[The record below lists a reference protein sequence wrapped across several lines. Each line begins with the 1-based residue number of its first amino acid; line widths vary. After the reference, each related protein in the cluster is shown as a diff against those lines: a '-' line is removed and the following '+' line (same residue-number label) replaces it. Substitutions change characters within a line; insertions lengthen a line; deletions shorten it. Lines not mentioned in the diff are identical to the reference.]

1 MLRFR
6 GAPALSGFR
15 IERLLASLRRIEP
28 GVRAIEAEFV
38 HFVDTARELGP
49 AEKAVLGRLLDADP
63 RAESTASDAHLF
75 TVPRFGTVSP
85 WSSKATDI
93 ARVCGLA
100 SVRRIERGKAWRI
113 ETDVTPAPGV
123 LAALAAPLFDPMTET
138 LMLEAG
144 EARRLF
150 ETHPR
155 GALGRVALGA
165 DPRAALARVNDSQGL
180 ALSDGEIAYLADVF
194 ARLGRDPTDVELM
207 MFAQANSEHCRHK
220 IFNADWRIDG
230 VAMPRSPFAM
240 IRNTKDRSPAGVLSA
255 YSDNAAV
262 IAGPAAARFFA
273 GGEAHAYAWSAEPVD
288 ILLKVETHN
297 HPTAIS
303 PFPGAATGSGGEIRD
318 EGATGRG
325 SKPKAGLVGFT
336 VSNLRIPGFVQ
347 PWEADHGR
355 PARIAS
361 ALDIMLEGPIGAA
374 AFNNEFGRPGIL
386 GFFRSYEQRV
396 AGDAGPELRG
406 YHKPIM
412 IAGGVGNVRRAH
424 VDKLAV
430 PPGAPLVLLGG
441 PAMLI
446 GLGGG
451 AASSQGSG
459 AGSEALDFAS
469 VQRGNPEMQRRAQ
482 QVIDGCWAMGEG
494 NPILMVHDVGA
505 GGLSN
510 AVPEVV
516 APGGGR
522 IDLASVPTDEPGMS
536 PLEVWCNEAQERY
549 VLALEAEGLERFV
562 ALCRRERCP
571 HAVVGQAAGDG
582 RLVVDD
588 ARTGERVVDMPIA
601 DLLGRPPRMQKN
613 AARRR
618 RLGDGFDA
626 SSVEPRDALDRL
638 LRLPA
643 IADKGFLV
651 TIGDRSV
658 GGMISRDPLVG
669 PWQVPVSDVAVTTS
683 GLSGATGEAMALGE
697 RPAIALLDAPASGRI
712 AVGESITNI
721 AAADVRSLGDV
732 KLSANWMAACGDPA
746 EDADLYDTVQALG
759 EVLCPALG
767 IAIPVGKD
775 SLSMRTSWQ
784 DAAGAHTVS
793 APLSLVVTACAP
805 VADVRRTLTPALAG
819 GAGPTA
825 LVLVDLGGGRDRIGG
840 SCLSQVYGR
849 TGDAPPDL
857 DDPARLA
864 SFFAAIRALAD
875 ERLLLAYH
883 DRSDGGLAVTLLE
896 MAFAGRAAIDVDLG
910 PVGRPVAALFSE
922 ELGAVLQV
930 REPDLGRTEAELARH
945 GLAQFTRRIGT
956 AAPGGRIRIAAAG
969 RVLLDEERRALHAA
983 WSETT
988 WRMQKLR
995 DEPACADEERDARL
1009 DAQDPGLAWR
1019 LTYDADQDLAATFIA
1034 TGRRPRVAIL
1044 REQGVNSQVE
1054 MAAAFDRAGFTAVDV
1069 HMTDLIDRGATLEGC
1084 QGLVACGGFS
1094 YGDVLGAGE
1103 GWAKSILF
1111 NPRVRGLFESW
1122 FARTDRFTL
1131 GVCNGCQMLA
1141 ALAEL
1146 IPGAECWPRFRRN
1159 RSEQF
1164 EGRLSMVE
1172 IAESN
1177 SIFLA
1182 GMTGS
1187 QLPIAVAHGEG
1198 RAVFASPSD
1207 AAAARGQVALRFI
1220 DNGGRVA
1227 ARYPANPNG
1236 SPDGI
1241 AGLAAGDGRVTIL
1254 MPHPERVFRTVQ
1266 NSWHPA
1272 TAGEDSG
1279 WMRIFRNARVWVG

>member
-6 GAPALSGFR
+6 GAPALSSFR

-28 GVRAIEAEFV
+28 GVRAIAAEYV
-38 HFVDTARELGP
+38 HFVDTTRELAP
-49 AEKAVLGRLLDADP
+49 AEHAVLERLLDAGG
-63 RAESTASDAHLF
+63 RATSGQGGANLF

-85 WSSKATDI
+85 WASKATDI
-93 ARVCGLA
+93 AHVCGLTA
-100 SVRRIERGKAWRI
+100 VRRIERGKAWHVDAG
-113 ETDVTPAPGV
+113 EALTPDA
-123 LAALAAPLFDPMTET
+123 LTALAAPLFDPMTEA
-138 LMLEAG
+138 LMLDAG
-144 EARRLF
+144 EASRLF

-155 GALGRVALGA
+155 GALGHIELGA
-165 DPRAALARVNDSQGL
+165 DPEAALARVNASQGL
-180 ALSDGEIAYLADVF
+180 ALSAGEITYLAEVF
-194 ARLGRDPTDVELM
+194 ARLGRDPTDVEVM

-262 IAGPAAARFFA
+262 IEGSTAARFFA
-273 GGEAHAYAWSAEPVD
+273 AGDTHGYAWSTEPVD
-288 ILLKVETHN
+288 ILIKVETHN

-325 SKPKAGLVGFT
+325 AKPKAGLVGFT

-347 PWEADHGR
+347 PWEVDNGR

-386 GFFRSYEQRV
+386 GYFRSFEQRV
-396 AGDAGPELRG
+396 PGERESEMRG

-424 VDKLAV
+424 VEKRPV

-482 QVIDGCWAMGEG
+482 QVIDACWAMGES

-522 IDLASVPTDEPGMS
+522 IDLAGVPTDEPGMS
-536 PLEVWCNEAQERY
+536 PLEIWCNEAQERY
-549 VLALEAEGLERFV
+549 VLALDPAGLPRFV

-571 HAVVGQAAGDG
+571 HAVIGESTGDG
-582 RLVVDD
+582 LLRVDD
-588 ARTGERVVDMPIA
+588 GRTGERVVDMPIA
-601 DLLGRPPRMQKN
+601 DLLGRPPRMQRS
-613 AARRR
+613 ATRRR
-618 RLGDGFDA
+618 RRGDGFDGG
-626 SSVEPRDALDRL
+626 SVDPRDALERL

-683 GLSGATGEAMALGE
+683 GFSGATGEAMALGE

-712 AVGESITNI
+712 AVGEALTNI
-721 AAADVRSLGDV
+721 AAADVRALGDI
-732 KLSANWMAACGDPA
+732 KLSANWMAACGEPA
-746 EDADLYDTVQALG
+746 EDADLYDTVRALG

-775 SLSMRTSWQ
+775 SLSMRTGWRDDKGS
-784 DAAGAHTVS
+784 HVVS

-819 GAGPTA
+819 DAGPTA
-825 LVLVDLGGGRDRIGG
+825 LMLVDLGGGRDRVGG
-840 SCLSQVYGR
+840 SCLAQVYGR
-849 TGDAPPDL
+849 IGEVPPDL
-857 DDPARLA
+857 DDPARLSA
-864 SFFAAIRALAD
+864 FFAAIRDLRDAG
-875 ERLLLAYH
+875 LLLAYH
-883 DRSDGGLAVTLLE
+883 DRSDGGLTVTLLE

-910 PVGRPVAALFSE
+910 AVERPVAALFAE

-930 REPDLGRTEAELARH
+930 RETDIGRAEAVFAQYGLGAFA
-945 GLAQFTRRIGT
+945 RRIGQ
-956 AAPGGRIRIAAAG
+956 ALPGDRIRIAAAG
-969 RVLLDEERRALHAA
+969 RVLIDGDRFALHAA
-983 WSETT
+983 WSETS
-988 WRMQKLR
+988 WRMQRLR

-1009 DAQDPGLAWR
+1009 DPDDPGLAWR
-1019 LTYDADQDLAATFIA
+1019 LTYDAEQDVAAPYVA

-1069 HMTDLIDRGATLEGC
+1069 HMTDLIDQGATLDGYH
-1084 QGLVACGGFS
+1084 GLVACGGFS

-1111 NPRVRGLFESW
+1111 NPRVRGLFEAW

-1146 IPGAECWPRFRRN
+1146 IPGAERWPRFRRN

-1172 IAESN
+1172 IADTN
-1177 SIFLA
+1177 SLFFA
-1182 GMTGS
+1182 GMAGS

-1198 RAVFASPSD
+1198 RAEFASASD
-1207 AAAARGQVALRFI
+1207 ETAARAQVTLRFI

-1227 ARYPANPNG
+1227 TRYPANPNG
-1236 SPDGI
+1236 SPAGI
-1241 AGLAAGDGRVTIL
+1241 AGLASSDGRVTLL

-1266 NSWHPA
+1266 NSWYPS

-1279 WMRIFRNARVWVG
+1279 WMRMFRNARVWVG

>member
-6 GAPALSGFR
+6 GAPALSSFR
-15 IERLLASLRRIEP
+15 IERLLAGLRREVP
-28 GVRAIEAEFV
+28 AVRAVHAEFV
-38 HFVDTARELGP
+38 HFVDTERDLEP
-49 AEKAVLGRLLDADP
+49 AEHALLERLLDVNHQAP
-63 RAESTASDAHLF
+63 PEPAGQPLF
-75 TVPRFGTVSP
+75 VVPRPGTVSP

-93 ARVCGLA
+93 AHVCGLGA
-100 SVRRIERGKAWRI
+100 VHRIERGKAWRI
-113 ETDVTPAPGV
+113 DVGKPLARTE
-123 LAALAAPLFDPMTET
+123 LAALAASLFDPMTESI
-138 LMLEAG
+138 LFDAD

-150 ETHPR
+150 APHER
-155 GALGRVALGA
+155 GALGHVTLGA
-165 DPRAALARVNDSQGL
+165 GPEAALSRVNEAQGL
-180 ALSDGEIAYLADVF
+180 ALSEGEIAYLAGVF
-194 ARLGRDPTDVELM
+194 ARLGRDPTDVEVM

-230 VAMPRSPFAM
+230 EPMRCSPFAM
-240 IRNTKDRSPAGVLSA
+240 IRNSKDRSPAGVLSA

-262 IAGPAAARFFA
+262 IEGPPGSRFYPAAD
-273 GGEAHAYAWSAEPVD
+273 GTYAWHDEPVD
-288 ILLKVETHN
+288 LLLKVETHN

-318 EGATGRG
+318 EGATGLG
-325 SKPKAGLVGFT
+325 AKPKAGLVGFA
-336 VSNLRIPGFVQ
+336 VSNLRIPGFLQ

-374 AFNNEFGRPGIL
+374 AFNNEFGRPGIA
-386 GFFRSYEQRV
+386 GFFRSFEQR
-396 AGDAGPELRG
+396 APGDDPSVVRG

-424 VDKLAV
+424 VAKRAV
-430 PPGAPLVLLGG
+430 AARSPLVLLGG

-459 AGSEALDFAS
+459 TASEALDFAS

-482 QVIDGCWAMGEG
+482 QVIDACWALGAG
-494 NPILMVHDVGA
+494 NPILMIHDVGA

-522 IDLASVPTDEPGMS
+522 IDLARVPSDEPGMS
-536 PLEVWCNEAQERY
+536 PLEIWCNEAQERY
-549 VLALEAEGLERFV
+549 VLALDPGGLAQFE

-571 HAVVGQAAGDG
+571 HAVIGEASDDG
-582 RLVVDD
+582 RLVVTDE
-588 ARTGERVVDMPIA
+588 RLGERVVDMPIA
-601 DLLGRPPRMQKN
+601 DLLGRPPRMQRV

-618 RLGDGFDA
+618 RSGDGFDA
-626 SSVEPRDALDRL
+626 ETVDPREALERL

-683 GLSGATGEAMALGE
+683 GLRGRTGEAMALGE

-712 AVGESITNI
+712 AVAEALTNL
-721 AAADVRSLGDV
+721 AAADVRALGDV

-746 EDADLYDTVQALG
+746 EDADLYDTVRALG
-759 EVLCPALG
+759 EELCPALG

-775 SLSMRTSWQ
+775 SLSMRTGWREG
-784 DAAGAHTVS
+784 DATRSVVS
-793 APLSLVVTACAP
+793 PLSVVVTACAP
-805 VADVRRTLTPALAG
+805 VADVRRTLTAALATD
-819 GAGPTA
+819 AGPGA
-825 LVLVDLGGGRDRIGG
+825 LVLIDLGAGRDRIGG
-840 SCLSQVYGR
+840 SCLAQVFGR
-849 TGDAPPDL
+849 IGDEPPDL

-864 SFFAAIRALAD
+864 GFFAAMRELRDEGLA
-875 ERLLLAYH
+875 LAYH
-883 DRSDGGLAVTLLE
+883 DRSDGGLAILLLE

-910 PVGRPVAALFSE
+910 PVSRPVAALFSE
-922 ELGAVLQV
+922 EPGAVLQV
-930 REPDLGRTEAELARH
+930 RSRDSARVRTVLERH
-945 GLAQFTRRIGT
+945 GLGGLVREIGV
-956 AAPGGRIRIAAAG
+956 AAPGRRIRIAGAG
-969 RVLLDEERRALHAA
+969 RMLIDADRVALRTL

-988 WRMQKLR
+988 WRMQRLR
-995 DEPACADEERDARL
+995 DEPACADEERDARV
-1009 DAQDPGLAWR
+1009 DEDDPGLAWR
-1019 LTYDADQDLAATFIA
+1019 LSFDPDEDIAAPFIA
-1034 TGRRPRVAIL
+1034 RGARPRVAVL

-1054 MAAAFDRAGFTAVDV
+1054 MASAFDRAGFTSVDV
-1069 HMTDLIDRGATLEGC
+1069 HMTDIIDAGGTLDGFH
-1084 QGLVACGGFS
+1084 GLVACGGFS

-1111 NPRVRGLFESW
+1111 HPRTRLLFESW
-1122 FARTDRFTL
+1122 FARADRFTL

-1146 IPGAECWPRFRRN
+1146 IPGASHWPRFRRN

-1172 IAESN
+1172 ILPTKSL
-1177 SIFLA
+1177 FLA
-1182 GMTGS
+1182 GMAGS

-1198 RAVFASPSD
+1198 RAEFASPAHE
-1207 AAAARGQVALRFI
+1207 AAADAQVALRFV
-1220 DNGGRVA
+1220 DNRGRVA
-1227 ARYPANPNG
+1227 TRYPANPNG
-1236 SPDGI
+1236 SPG
-1241 AGLAAGDGRVTIL
+1241 GAAGYASDDGRVTIL
-1254 MPHPERVFRTVQ
+1254 MPHPERVYRAVQ
-1266 NSWHPA
+1266 NSWRPA
-1272 TAGEDSG
+1272 NAGEDSG
-1279 WMRIFRNARVWVG
+1279 WMRIFRNARAWVG

>member
-6 GAPALSGFR
+6 GAPALSSFR
-15 IERLLASLRRIEP
+15 IERLLAALRRTVP
-28 GVRAIEAEFV
+28 AVRSIHAEFV
-38 HFVDTARELGP
+38 HFVDAERDLAR
-49 AEKAVLGRLLDADP
+49 AEQVILEQLLDFDRGAP
-63 RAESTASDAHLF
+63 PEASGQLLL
-75 TVPRFGTVSP
+75 TVPRPGTVSP

-93 ARVCGLA
+93 AHVCGLA
-100 SVRRIERGKAWRI
+100 AVRRIERGKSWRI
-113 ETDVTPAPGV
+113 DAGARLAPAE
-123 LAALAAPLFDPMTET
+123 LAALGTSLFDPMTEA
-138 LMLEAG
+138 LLLDAG
-144 EARRLF
+144 EARQLF
-150 ETHPR
+150 GSHPR
-155 GALGRVALGA
+155 GALARVALGA
-165 DPRAALARVNDSQGL
+165 DPRAALARINESQGL

-194 ARLGRDPTDVELM
+194 ARLGRDPTDVEVM

-230 VAMPRSPFAM
+230 AAMPSSPFAM
-240 IRNTKDRSPAGVLSA
+240 IRHTKERSPAGVLSA

-262 IAGPAAARFFA
+262 IEGPPGARFYPAAD
-273 GGEAHAYAWSAEPVD
+273 GTYAWHEEPVD
-288 ILLKVETHN
+288 VLLKVETHN

-318 EGATGRG
+318 EGATGLG
-325 SKPKAGLVGFT
+325 AKPKAGLVGFT

-347 PWEADHGR
+347 PWEREHGR

-374 AFNNEFGRPGIL
+374 AFNNEFGRPGIV
-386 GFFRSYEQRV
+386 GYFRSFEQR
-396 AGDAGPELRG
+396 APGDDPSVVRG

-412 IAGGVGNVRRAH
+412 IAGGIGNVRRAH
-424 VDKLAV
+424 VAKRPV
-430 PPGAPLVLLGG
+430 PARSPLVLLGG

-459 AGSEALDFAS
+459 SASEALDFAS

-482 QVIDGCWAMGEG
+482 QVIDACWALGPA
-494 NPILMVHDVGA
+494 NPILIIHDVGA

-522 IDLASVPTDEPGMS
+522 IDLARVPSDEPGMS

-549 VLALEAEGLERFV
+549 VLALEPRGLAAFE

-571 HAVVGQAAGDG
+571 YAVIGEAADDG
-582 RLVVDD
+582 RLVVTDE
-588 ARTGERVVDMPIA
+588 RTDERVVDMPIA
-601 DLLGRPPRMQKN
+601 DLLGRPPRMLRN

-618 RLGDGFDA
+618 RTGDGFDA
-626 SSVEPRDALDRL
+626 ESVEPRDALERL

-683 GLSGATGEAMALGE
+683 GLRGHTGEAMALGE
-697 RPAIALLDAPASGRI
+697 RPAIALLDAPASGRV
-712 AVGESITNI
+712 AVAEALTNL
-721 AAADVRSLGDV
+721 AAADVRALGDV

-746 EDADLYDTVQALG
+746 EDADLYDTVRALG
-759 EVLCPALG
+759 EELCPALG

-775 SLSMRTSWQ
+775 SLSMRTSWR
-784 DAAGAHTVS
+784 DGGGSRSVV

-805 VADVRRTLTPALAG
+805 VADVRRTLTPVLATDQG
-819 GAGPTA
+819 LTA
-825 LVLVDLGGGRDRIGG
+825 LVLVDLGAGRDRVGG
-840 SCLSQVYGR
+840 SCLAQVYGR
-849 TGDAPPDL
+849 VGDEPPDL
-857 DDPARLA
+857 EDPAPLA
-864 SFFAAIRALAD
+864 NFFAAMRELRDAGLV
-875 ERLLLAYH
+875 LAYH
-883 DRSDGGLAVTLLE
+883 DRSDGGLAILLLE
-896 MAFAGRAAIDVDLG
+896 MAFAGRGAIDVDLG
-910 PVGRPVAALFSE
+910 DIERPVAALFSE
-922 ELGAVLQV
+922 EAGAVLQV
-930 REPDLGRTEAELARH
+930 REGDSARVGAILERH
-945 GLAQFTRRIGT
+945 GLGRLSRRIGN
-956 AAPGGRIRIAAAG
+956 AAAG
-969 RVLLDEERRALHAA
+969 RQIRIATAGRALLEADRVSLRA
-983 WSETT
+983 LWSETT
-988 WRMQKLR
+988 WRMQRMR

-1009 DAQDPGLAWR
+1009 DEDDPGLRWR
-1019 LTYDADQDLAATFIA
+1019 LGFDPDEDIAAPFVA
-1034 TGRRPRVAIL
+1034 RGARPRVAVL

-1069 HMTDLIDRGATLEGC
+1069 HMTDLIDAGGTLEGF

-1111 NPRVRGLFESW
+1111 HPRTRALFESW
-1122 FARTDRFTL
+1122 FERADRFTL

-1146 IPGAECWPRFRRN
+1146 IPGAASWPRFRRN

-1172 IAESN
+1172 ILPSK
-1177 SIFLA
+1177 SLFLA
-1182 GMTGS
+1182 GMEGS

-1198 RAVFASPSD
+1198 RADFGSAAD
-1207 AAAARGQVALRFI
+1207 EAAARGQVAMRFV
-1220 DNGGRVA
+1220 DNRGRVA
-1227 ARYPANPNG
+1227 LRYPANPNG
-1236 SPDGI
+1236 SPG
-1241 AGLAAGDGRVTIL
+1241 GAAGYTSDDGRVTIL
-1254 MPHPERVFRTVQ
+1254 MPHPERVYRAVQ
-1266 NSWHPA
+1266 NSWRPA
-1272 TAGEDSG
+1272 SAGEDSG
-1279 WMRIFRNARVWVG
+1279 WMRIFRNARAWVG